1 MERFTSKALLA
12 NLSLTFVEEVQ
23 YEPKYNVFL
32 EIFSNFPAL
41 RNQIKILLRE
51 VFHPYK
57 NNYIVLEEFRSF
69 FLKNIS
75 LLINHPLRTQ
85 GYWLTFDILFKFFG
99 EEKSLNIKTAETIFS
114 ILDKTVDIIDKNI
127 FQEIASIFQE
137 ILKAITNLPEDYFLN
152 FL

>member
-57 NNYIVLEEFRSF
+57 NSYIVLEEFRSF

-75 LLINHPLRTQ
+75 LLLNHPLRIQ
-85 GYWLTFDILFKFFG
+85 GYW
-99 EEKSLNIKTAETIFS
+99 
-114 ILDKTVDIIDKNI
+114 
-127 FQEIASIFQE
+127 
-137 ILKAITNLPEDYFLN
+137 
-152 FL
+152 